1 MNIITTKWTYIPPK
15 YEVYSDKYRI
25 FFYYTLELKT
35 VNVFYPT
42 DVEKQELTKE
52 YTEYTVYAI
61 EIDNETMHKNLYK
74 DSSELNFSKVILK
87 EQIKAYDQFTTVNSF
102 TINGEELWLDKAT
115 RVGLVN
121 SINSEK
127 SAGKE
132 TTTLWFNN
140 KSITLNCD
148 TALQMLNS
156 LELYAIAC
164 YNKTAEHLANVEA
177 LTTVEEVEAYDYKTG
192 YPDKLVFTV

>member
-25 FFYYTLELKT
+25 FFYYTLEQKT
-35 VNVFYPT
+35 VDVFYPN

-61 EIDNETMHKNLYK
+61 EIDNETMRKNLYK

-177 LTTVEEVEAYDYKTG
+177 LTTVEEVEAYDYKIG
-192 YPDKLVFTV
+192 YPDKLIFTI

>member
-1 MNIITTKWTYIPPK
+1 MNIITTKWAYIPPK
-15 YEVYSDKYRI
+15 YEIYSDKYRI

-52 YTEYTVYAI
+52 YTEYTVYAV
-61 EIDNETMHKNLYK
+61 EIDNETMRKNLYK

-148 TALQMLNS
+148 TALQILNS

>member
-25 FFYYTLELKT
+25 FFYYTLEQKT
-35 VNVFYPT
+35 VDVFYPN
-42 DVEKQELTKE
+42 DAEKQELTKE

-61 EIDNETMHKNLYK
+61 EIDNETMRKNLYK

-148 TALQMLNS
+148 VALQMLNS

>member
-1 MNIITTKWTYIPPK
+1 MNIITTKWAYIPPK
-15 YEVYSDKYRI
+15 YEIYSDKYRI

-61 EIDNETMHKNLYK
+61 EIDNETMRKNLYK